1 MVHQST
7 HQPVQATQ
15 SLQADRPNLEWLLQ
29 NIDGAALKVA
39 MQQPWLNELLPGISK
54 LAGCDQGRECHF
66 EGDVAVHT
74 AMVFDNMKRISYE
87 RLGRAPTF
95 VELLSAVMHD
105 LRKPDTRIETAPGIV
120 SFPGHEFQAAAE
132 VNAVARKLGLS
143 PDERSILDHTVR
155 WHGVVHSWRTL
166 GSGVQKQLLQGP
178 EAVAF
183 DGPTDR
189 RFATAL
195 ALLQSA
201 DAQSCL
207 DAAGNGSEELWS
219 DILSEVS

>member
-1 MVHQST
+1 
-7 HQPVQATQ
+7 
-15 SLQADRPNLEWLLQ
+15 
-29 NIDGAALKVA
+29 

-54 LAGCDQGRECHF
+54 LAGCDQGTECHF

-132 VNAVARKLGLS
+132 VKAVARKLGLT
-143 PDERSILDHTVR
+143 PDEQALLDHTVR
-155 WHGVVHSWRTL
+155 WHGAVHSWQTL

-178 EAVAF
+178 GSAVA
-183 DGPTDR
+183 DGSTDR
-189 RFATAL
+189 RFAIAL
-195 ALLQSA
+195 ALLQSS
-201 DAQSCL
+201 DARSCL

-219 DILSEVS
+219 EILSQVA